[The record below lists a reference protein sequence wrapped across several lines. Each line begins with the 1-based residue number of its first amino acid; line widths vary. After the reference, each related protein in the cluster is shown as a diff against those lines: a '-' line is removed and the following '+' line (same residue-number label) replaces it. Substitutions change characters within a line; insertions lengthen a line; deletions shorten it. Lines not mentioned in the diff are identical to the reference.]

1 MKNIDWISNTSN
13 DNIEPIGLKY
23 KDEDDYFEVL
33 VFKLDDSKKKILI
46 SNIIIHNIDNIL
58 GIIYNVIER
67 LKGEYKVNNIY
78 QVMNKKEFNLLY
90 ETKWN
95 KYKDYIQY
103 HIFNDDNYLVK
114 FNINYYLNITKLS
127 FVN

>member
-114 FNINYYLNITKLS
+114 FNINYYLDITKLS

>member
-13 DNIEPIGLKY
+13 DNVEPIGLKY

-33 VFKLDDSKKKILI
+33 VFKLGDDKKKVLI
-46 SNIIIHNIDNIL
+46 SNIIIHNMDNIL

-67 LKGEYKVNNIY
+67 VKSEHEVKKIY
-78 QVMNKKEFNLLY
+78 QVMQKKEFNLLY

-114 FNINYYLNITKLS
+114 FNINYYLDITKLS
-127 FVN
+127 FIN

>member
-13 DNIEPIGLKY
+13 DNVEPIGLKY

-33 VFKLDDSKKKILI
+33 VFKLGDDKKKILI

-67 LKGEYKVNNIY
+67 VKSEYKVEKIY
-78 QVMNKKEFNLLY
+78 QVMNEKEFNLLY

-114 FNINYYLNITKLS
+114 FNINYYLDITKLS
-127 FVN
+127 FIN

>member
-13 DNIEPIGLKY
+13 DNVEPIGLKY

-33 VFKLDDSKKKILI
+33 VFKLGDDKKKILI

-67 LKGEYKVNNIY
+67 VKSEYKVEKIY
-78 QVMNKKEFNLLY
+78 QVMNEKEFNLLY

-103 HIFNDDNYLVK
+103 HIFGDDNYLVK
-114 FNINYYLNITKLS
+114 FNINYYLDITKLS
-127 FVN
+127 FIN

>member
-13 DNIEPIGLKY
+13 NNIEPIGLKY

-114 FNINYYLNITKLS
+114 FNINYYLDITKLS

>member
-13 DNIEPIGLKY
+13 DNVEPIGLKY

-33 VFKLDDSKKKILI
+33 VFKLGDDKKKILI

-67 LKGEYKVNNIY
+67 VKSEYKVEKIY

-114 FNINYYLNITKLS
+114 FNIDYYLDITKLS
-127 FVN
+127 FIN